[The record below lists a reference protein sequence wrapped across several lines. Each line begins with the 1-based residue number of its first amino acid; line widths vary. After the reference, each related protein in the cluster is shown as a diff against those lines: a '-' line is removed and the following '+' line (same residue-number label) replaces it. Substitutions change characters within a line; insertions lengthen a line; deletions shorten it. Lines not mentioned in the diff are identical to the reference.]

1 MGLGIGA
8 IQNYLE
14 LSQQGLFKDINNVIE
29 MGSQELHIKQK
40 DFEELI
46 RGACIKNYKDTNF
59 KS

>member
-1 MGLGIGA
+1 MGFGIGT

-46 RGACIKNYKDTNF
+46 RGAYIKNYQNTIF
-59 KS
+59 KN